1 MVSKEFFHL
10 LPKNSE
16 SQSVTEWLTYNLPFR
31 FEDRTLLLHLKVR
44 FLRYWEARNVRRGGE
59 LMGVDMLRLD
69 SQEDDPTIPVVKLF
83 PSGEFPEG
91 EIQHN
96 LWRTTSEEERDLE
109 RLDKSQ
115 YTTLYARLQKFIA
128 SIVKPG
134 MLTTDVCETLEDTVR
149 KLISENGLKAGITFP
164 TGCSLNWVAA
174 HWTPNSGDKTVLQY
188 DDVMKVDFATHIDGM
203 TANFSFVSPLYKSQ
217 IETNIS
223 WFFAGDIFLN
233 GIVLLLWENG
243 TLCGSISPD
252 ELLSYVSLF
261 SKEHPS

>member
-16 SQSVTEWLTYNLPFR
+16 SQSVT
-31 FEDRTLLLHLKVR
+31 DRTLLLHLKVR

-83 PSGEFPEG
+83 PSGEFPEAICG
-91 EIQHN
+91 EQHLKRREIWSVWTKANIQLFH
-96 LWRTTSEEERDLE
+96 
-109 RLDKSQ
+109 SQ
-115 YTTLYARLQKFIA
+115 VRKYVR

-188 DDVMKVDFATHIDGM
+188 DDVMKVDFATHIDEM
-203 TANFSFVSPLYKSQ
+203 AFSSPKAHGR
-217 IETNIS
+217 T
-223 WFFAGDIFLN
+223 FR
-233 GIVLLLWENG
+233 
-243 TLCGSISPD
+243 CC
-252 ELLSYVSLF
+252 
-261 SKEHPS
+261 